1 MAGGFDVIVNK
12 EGDAFVY
19 TPFQAYFTGSF
30 CSLIYLGTYCF
41 GSSNGIFL
49 QKNKSTMKILKIV
62 LLIVGVVLI
71 IFGLYNA
78 FVPQEVLDIGPLEVN
93 AKEGMTNQTLGMI
106 GIGVL
111 ALIAGA
117 LIKNRR

>member
-1 MAGGFDVIVNK
+1 
-12 EGDAFVY
+12 
-19 TPFQAYFTGSF
+19 
-30 CSLIYLGTYCF
+30 
-41 GSSNGIFL
+41 
-49 QKNKSTMKILKIV
+49 MKILKIV
-62 LLIVGVVLI
+62 LLIVGVVLV

-78 FVPQEVLDIGPLEVN
+78 FVPQEVVSIGPLEVN
-93 AKEGMTNQTLGMI
+93 AKEGLSNQTLGMI

>member
-1 MAGGFDVIVNK
+1 
-12 EGDAFVY
+12 
-19 TPFQAYFTGSF
+19 
-30 CSLIYLGTYCF
+30 
-41 GSSNGIFL
+41 
-49 QKNKSTMKILKIV
+49 MKILKIV

-78 FVPQEVLDIGPLEVN
+78 FIPQQVLDIGPLEVN
-93 AKEGMTNQTLGMI
+93 AKEGLTNQTLGMI

-117 LIKNRR
+117 LLKNRS

>member
-1 MAGGFDVIVNK
+1 
-12 EGDAFVY
+12 
-19 TPFQAYFTGSF
+19 
-30 CSLIYLGTYCF
+30 
-41 GSSNGIFL
+41 
-49 QKNKSTMKILKIV
+49 MKILKIV

-78 FVPQEVLDIGPLEVN
+78 FVPQQVLDIGPLEVN
-93 AKEGMTNQTLGMI
+93 AKEGLTNQTLGMI

-117 LIKNRR
+117 LLKNRR